1 LLAREKIEMGAFVPL
16 PTDFVESLSQ
26 LHFPPQTDSR
36 LQELMDRNN
45 QGKLAGEEQQE
56 LESLV
61 ELSETMSLIRARA
74 LASLG
79 RGP

>member
-1 LLAREKIEMGAFVPL
+1 MNAVVTVPA
-16 PTDFVESLSQ
+16 DFVESLSQ

-45 QGKLAGEEQQE
+45 QGKLSADERHE
-56 LESLV
+56 LASLV
-61 ELSETMSLIRARA
+61 ELSETLSLIRARA

-79 RGP
+79 RKP